1 MSSWKKIVFLMVP
14 VFLLVSFL
22 STSSF
27 AGNKKHKH
35 WKKDKFS
42 TYKNERKRAHRDWER
57 EYRRDWRDEVRYSQG
72 HHHHD
77 CNLPPGLAKKGKMPP
92 GWAKKCRH
100 QKAKHHGE
108 HRAKKHGDHYPDN
121 DHKRTSG
128 GHDKP
133 TIEGGVD
140 IGVGIHI
147 PFP

>member
-1 MSSWKKIVFLMVP
+1 MPAWKKIAFLMVP
-14 VFLLVSFL
+14 VFLLVSVF

-27 AGNKKHKH
+27 AGKKHKN
-35 WKKDKFS
+35 WKKGKIS
-42 TYKNERKRAHRDWER
+42 AYKEVRKEAHE
-57 EYRRDWRDEVRYSQG
+57 DWRDKIRYSQG
-72 HHHHD
+72 HRHHD
-77 CNLPPGLAKKGKMPP
+77 CNLPPGLAKKGKVPP

-100 QKAKHHGE
+100 QEVKHHRK
-108 HRAKKHGDHYPDN
+108 HHAKKHEEHYPDH

-133 TIEGGVD
+133 TIEGGID

>member
-1 MSSWKKIVFLMVP
+1 MPSWKKIAFLMVP
-14 VFLLVSFL
+14 VFLLVSLF

-27 AGNKKHKH
+27 AGKKHKN
-35 WKKDKFS
+35 WKKEKIS
-42 TYKNERKRAHRDWER
+42 AYKDVRNDAHE
-57 EYRRDWRDEVRYSQG
+57 DWRDEIRYSRG
-72 HHHHD
+72 HRHQD
-77 CNLPPGLAKKGKMPP
+77 CNLPPGLAKKGKVPP

-100 QKAKHHGE
+100 QEVKHH
-108 HRAKKHGDHYPDN
+108 RKH
-121 DHKRTSG
+121 HKRTSG